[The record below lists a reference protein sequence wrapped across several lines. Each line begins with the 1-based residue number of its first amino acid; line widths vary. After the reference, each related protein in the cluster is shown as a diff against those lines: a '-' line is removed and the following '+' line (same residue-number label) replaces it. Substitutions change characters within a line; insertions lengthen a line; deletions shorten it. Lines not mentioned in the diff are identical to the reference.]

1 MESVAKKY
9 IKALSESFSTKEL
22 EEIIPLFTK
31 LSKVLAEKKVADLLY
46 SPFMKSAQKEGLLL
60 SVFDTIDKRFENFL
74 KLLVLENRIE
84 LLPSITEGLEKR
96 LLAQKKQFV
105 AILHTKDGLDSKTQ
119 ELIAKSLSKKLNA
132 ELSIRQE
139 QASIDGIKLSV
150 EDLGIEISFSKE
162 RFLQDLSAHILKAI

>member
-22 EEIIPLFTK
+22 EEIIPLFAK
-31 LSKVLAEKKVADLLY
+31 LSKALAEKEVADLLY
-46 SPFMKSAQKEGLLL
+46 SPFMKGTQKEELLL

-84 LLPSITEGLEKR
+84 ILPSIAEGLEKR

-105 AILHTKDGLDSKTQ
+105 AILRTKDGLDSKTQ

-139 QASIDGIKLSV
+139 QASIDGIKLSM

-162 RFLQDLSAHILKAI
+162 RFLQDLSTHILKAI